1 MSSEST
7 STAAI
12 APNQQGN
19 ANTIASN
26 QQGNA
31 NTIAPDQQVK
41 FFVSC
46 IRNSNNGKVSHQC
59 LPPSSSH
66 RFSVTH
72 TAQVDFAEV
81 AKECNI
87 ISGGA
92 AAKRYQRI
100 LRAANLGRKLPLART
115 RLHKPAIEAKTNSEK
130 SDSGTAAAAHKKRK
144 MAEADT
150 SASEDKDQDYGPTP
164 TKKQATEK
172 EHHDKSP
179 VQEEAADIPQSDGAY
194 DMVPMVKGGKSFLSA
209 DKTVPSVYDLDAIYD
224 TIVVA
229 ANKEVGRFPGRVL
242 HH

>member
-1 MSSEST
+1 
-7 STAAI
+7 
-12 APNQQGN
+12 
-19 ANTIASN
+19 
-26 QQGNA
+26 
-31 NTIAPDQQVK
+31 
-41 FFVSC
+41 
-46 IRNSNNGKVSHQC
+46 
-59 LPPSSSH
+59 
-66 RFSVTH
+66 
-72 TAQVDFAEV
+72 
-81 AKECNI
+81 
-87 ISGGA
+87 
-92 AAKRYQRI
+92 
-100 LRAANLGRKLPLART
+100 
-115 RLHKPAIEAKTNSEK
+115 
-130 SDSGTAAAAHKKRK
+130 